1 MGSATKRVR
10 TSTGL
15 KEEPDWSTRL
25 KGLSA
30 RLGGA
35 LPDLYGQASRVQP
48 DRRTLRI
55 VPLAGHLRS
64 PVGGGSE
71 SDTGGDRRDG
81 RSAPAGRR
89 DDNPSARLARSRVT
103 ECEHDASPKT
113 AHQPAPRAQKPVNPP
128 KNASTKCDA
137 ERAVRRTRVQ
147 APPPPLRRITTRPL
161 RR

>member
-35 LPDLYGQASRVQP
+35 LPELYGQASRVQP

-55 VPLAGHLRS
+55 VPPDRS

-89 DDNPSARLARSRVT
+89 DDNR
-103 ECEHDASPKT
+103 
-113 AHQPAPRAQKPVNPP
+113 QRAL
-128 KNASTKCDA
+128 SSL
-137 ERAVRRTRVQ
+137 TRY
-147 APPPPLRRITTRPL
+147 RM
-161 RR
+161 